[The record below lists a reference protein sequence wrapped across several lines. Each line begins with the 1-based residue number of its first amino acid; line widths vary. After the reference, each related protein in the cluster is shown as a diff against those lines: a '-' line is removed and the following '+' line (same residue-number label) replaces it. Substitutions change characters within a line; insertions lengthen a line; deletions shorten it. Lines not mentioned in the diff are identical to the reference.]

1 MITCSEPRPTDH
13 VPLYSTVFPKLK
25 FKLKIKIKSPIELE
39 HILYEIESLPLNVHI
54 YFSLSLHTLI

>member
-13 VPLYSTVFPKLK
+13 VPLYRTVFPKLK

-39 HILYEIESLPLNVHI
+39 HLFI
-54 YFSLSLHTLI
+54 